1 MPIYEYACKQC
12 GHTFDALQKMSDE
25 PLRDCPDCGEPELR
39 KLVSAPNFRLK
50 GGGWYETDFKTDNK
64 RNLVDGAVKSD
75 AKDDKA
81 GKEDKGAKDA
91 KPDKAAKA
99 DKPAKPKAAG
109 SGSKSADKS
118 S

>member
-12 GHTFDALQKMSDE
+12 GHKFDALQKMSDD
-25 PLRDCPDCGEPELR
+25 PLRVCPECEAPELR

-64 RNLVDGAVKSD
+64 RNLVDGVAKSD
-75 AKDDKA
+75 SKDNKADKD
-81 GKEDKGAKDA
+81 GKAAKDA
-91 KPDKAAKA
+91 KSDTGGKA